1 MGLEIMKVIALW
13 IIAVAGIGIAI
24 VLCISRWFDI
34 KQTIRKHK
42 AEQKQKEA
50 GGFPTHDADSIGP
63 LS

>member
-13 IIAVAGIGIAI
+13 IIAIAGMGIAI

-34 KQTIRKHK
+34 KQTIRKHRVK
-42 AEQKQKEA
+42 QEQKKA
-50 GGFPTHDADSIGP
+50 GGFPTDDTDAIGP